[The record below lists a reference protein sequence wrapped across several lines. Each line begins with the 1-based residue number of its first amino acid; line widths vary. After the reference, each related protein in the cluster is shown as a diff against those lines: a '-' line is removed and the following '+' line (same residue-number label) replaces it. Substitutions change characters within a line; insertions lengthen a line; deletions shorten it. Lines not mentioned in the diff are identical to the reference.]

1 MQRPI
6 GLALGAAIGLA
17 ALTLAACQKAPAP
30 PANEANATNAAPAAA
45 NIVAASMVAPP
56 PPAGPAAT
64 ATGPDADAAKAFLD
78 GVYTRYKTNSTG
90 SKWAPMDT
98 NARDVFDPGL
108 AKLLAADT
116 KALSGHGVGD
126 IDSDWLCDCQDWG
139 ALTAA
144 VTVTSAT
151 PTEAKAVVTM
161 KDSQVSDDGVQRRD
175 TFDLVKTPAG
185 WRIHD
190 MGTRD
195 EPSLRDVLT
204 KEIAELKAEKSQ
216 PANQADGPPP

>member
-1 MQRPI
+1 MQRPFR
-6 GLALGAAIGLA
+6 LALGQAIGLA
-17 ALTLAACQKAPAP
+17 ALTLVACQKAAAP
-30 PANEANATNAAPAAA
+30 PVNAANAAPVAA
-45 NIVAASMVAPP
+45 NVTVTSIVAPP
-56 PPAGPAAT
+56 PPLGTAAA

-78 GVYTRYKTNSTG
+78 GLYVHYKSNSTS

-98 NARDVFDPGL
+98 NVREVFDADL

-116 KALSGHGVGD
+116 KALKGEVGD

-139 ALTAA
+139 SLTAA
-144 VTVTSAT
+144 VTITSAS
-151 PTEAKAVVTM
+151 PTEAKAVATM

-204 KEIAELKAEKSQ
+204 KELAEMKAEKSQ
-216 PANQADGPPP
+216 PANETDGPPP

>member
-6 GLALGAAIGLA
+6 GFALATGLA
-17 ALTLAACQKAPAP
+17 ALTLVACQKPASP
-30 PANEANATNAAPAAA
+30 PANAANAAPAAA
-45 NIVAASMVAPP
+45 KMTVTSIVAPP
-56 PPAGPAAT
+56 PPPGAA
-64 ATGPDADAAKAFLD
+64 AAPTGPDADAAKAFLD
-78 GVYTRYKTNSTG
+78 GIYAHYKTNSTS
-90 SKWAPMDT
+90 SKWAPMDS
-98 NARDVFDPGL
+98 NAREVFDPAL
-108 AKLLAADT
+108 AKLLADDT
-116 KALSGHGVGD
+116 KALAGQGVGD

-139 ALTAA
+139 VLTAA
-144 VTVTSAT
+144 VTITSAS
-151 PTEAKAVVTM
+151 PTEAKAVATL

-216 PANQADGPPP
+216 PANQTGGPPP